1 MTVSA
6 QIVRNVLKV
15 YSKEMT
21 PEKPQCAKNNKSEQ
35 TQDIVVISKD
45 GRKRM
50 MERLKSEAIE
60 HLKLKR

>member
-6 QIVRNVLKV
+6 QIVRNMLKV
-15 YSKEMT
+15 YSKEIT
-21 PEKPQCAKNNKSEQ
+21 PEKPRCAKPNKSEQ

-50 MERLKSEAIE
+50 MERLKNEAIE